1 MAKMTKQRAKEFYA
15 TMYKIR
21 RFEEEVFEFYKL
33 GQMAGLAHL
42 YIGEE
47 AVAAG
52 LYRFHSSWTWTF
64 GCPRCRYGQDDGRN
78 PWKSYRL
85 FKR

>member
-52 LYRFHSSWTWTF
+52 ALQLTNRIISVPLIVDMDIWLPAVQIWA
-64 GCPRCRYGQDDGRN
+64 R
-78 PWKSYRL
+78 
-85 FKR
+85 